1 MRKEEFE
8 MAKTL
13 AMVFRNESGK
23 LVTLNVAEPRDN
35 LTTAEVQAVMQDIVT
50 KNIFS
55 SKGGSLVQ
63 SVDAKLNSRD
73 ATVLS

>member
-1 MRKEEFE
+1 

-13 AMVFRNESGK
+13 AMVFRNDIGK
-23 LVTLNVAEPRDN
+23 LVTLNLAAPRDN
-35 LTTAEVQAVMQDIVT
+35 LTTAEVQTVMQDIVT

-55 SKGGSLVQ
+55 SKGGNLIQV
-63 SVDAKLNSRD
+63 VDAKLTSRD

>member
-1 MRKEEFE
+1 

>member
-1 MRKEEFE
+1 

-13 AMVFRNESGK
+13 AMVFRNEAGK

-55 SKGGSLVQ
+55 SKGGNLVQ
-63 SVDAKLNSRD
+63 SVDAKLNNRD